1 MGKSA
6 KQLSISKK
14 NLCLS
19 VSETIIPKQ
28 NLIWLHCNVVF
39 VLQTYVYN
47 KMMQKAPTYT
57 RKTLKANIRH
67 VAYIYTEKKM
77 NSIEIETEI
86 RENQNH
92 DI

>member
-47 KMMQKAPTYT
+47 HMMQKAPTYT
-57 RKTLKANIRH
+57 RKTQKANIRH

-77 NSIEIETEI
+77 NSIEKEI